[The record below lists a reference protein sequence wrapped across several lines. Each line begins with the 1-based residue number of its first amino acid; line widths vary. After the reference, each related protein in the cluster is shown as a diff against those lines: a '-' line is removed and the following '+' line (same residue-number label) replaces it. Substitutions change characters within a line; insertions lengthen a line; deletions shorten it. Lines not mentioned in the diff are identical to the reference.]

1 MPEASHPLRVLHVGP
16 TPDYGRGG
24 SGVDIA
30 VWPMLKAQRVA
41 GATVSVL
48 MLGDPGPAATA
59 EAANADI
66 ELLVVRRAR
75 RRPRYWTL
83 GRNSSPI
90 LDRGRRP
97 DIVHF
102 HSVFIPA
109 HAQLARKLRL
119 HGIPYVV
126 TPHGGLNLW
135 RGKLKKS
142 VYGALVEKPYF
153 RHARALFPLTKRE
166 EDVTLSWI
174 GAKSRVPQFIEIPNS
189 IPPTPFDGLQWTL
202 PIQQRLVYLGRFDVV
217 KKGIDR
223 LVDIARNMPEM
234 EIRAY
239 VHVGSPKCR
248 NSRNY
253 ADPDCRRT
261 SAFIPQY
268 SAMQS
273 RRRLMS
279 ASMYL
284 QASRDEGFGMAI
296 VEAMRLGVPVA
307 VTRGCAISDQISAK
321 DLGLI
326 IPDDPARAAAVLSAA
341 LRDENKLCQWSSAG
355 QKWTIEALSPECI
368 AERTLAAYRM
378 YVSSA

>member
-16 TPDYGRGG
+16 TPDSGRN
-24 SGVDIA
+24 SNGVDVA

-48 MLGDPGPAATA
+48 MQGDPSPADTA

-75 RRPRYWTL
+75 YRPRSWAL

-102 HSVFIPA
+102 HSVFIPE

-126 TPHGGLNLW
+126 TPHGGLKLW
-135 RGKLKKS
+135 NGKLKKC
-142 VYGALVEKPYF
+142 VYGALLEKPYF

-166 EDVTLSWI
+166 EDVILSWI
-174 GAKSRVPQFIEIPNS
+174 GSKSRIPQFIEIPNS
-189 IPPTPFDGLQWTL
+189 IPPAPFGSLQWAL
-202 PIQQRLVYLGRFDVV
+202 PTRQRLVYLGRFNVMQ
-217 KKGIDR
+217 KGIDR
-223 LVDIARNMPEM
+223 LVDIARNMPGVEICAYGDAVKPEM
-234 EIRAY
+234 PGFEKLCRSGLPENIRF
-239 VHVGSPKCR
+239 HSPVYGDEK
-248 NSRNY
+248 
-253 ADPDCRRT
+253 
-261 SAFIPQY
+261 SA
-268 SAMQS
+268 A
-273 RRRLMS
+273 LTS

-284 QASRDEGFGMAI
+284 QLSRDEGFGMSI
-296 VEAMRLGVPVA
+296 VEAMRLGVPVGL
-307 VTRGCAISDQISAK
+307 TRGCAISDQIGAK

-326 IPDDPARAAAVLSAA
+326 IPDDPAKAAAVLSAA
-341 LRDENKLCQWSSAG
+341 LRDENKLYQWSSAG

>member
-1 MPEASHPLRVLHVGP
+1 
-16 TPDYGRGG
+16 
-24 SGVDIA
+24 
-30 VWPMLKAQRVA
+30 MLKAQRVA

-48 MLGDPGPAATA
+48 MLGDPSPAATA

-83 GRNSSPI
+83 GRNSSLI

-109 HAQLARKLRL
+109 HAQLARKLRS

-142 VYGALVEKPYF
+142 VYGALVEKPYL
-153 RHARALFPLTKRE
+153 RNARALFPLTKRE
-166 EDVTLSWI
+166 EDMTLSWI
-174 GAKSRVPQFIEIPNS
+174 GAKSQVPQFIEIPNS
-189 IPPTPFDGLQWTL
+189 IPPIPFGSPQWTL
-202 PIQQRLVYLGRFDVV
+202 PGRQRLVYLGRFDIV

-223 LVDIARNMPEM
+223 LVDIARNMPEA
-234 EIRAY
+234 EVCAY
-239 VHVGSPKCR
+239 GDTTGYEMDVEKLCRSELPENFLIHSPVFGDAK
-248 NSRNY
+248 SKV
-253 ADPDCRRT
+253 
-261 SAFIPQY
+261 
-268 SAMQS
+268 
-273 RRRLMS
+273 LVS

-284 QASRDEGFGMAI
+284 QPSRDDAFPMSI
-296 VEAMRLGVPVA
+296 VEAMRLGVPVGL
-307 VTRGCAISDQISAK
+307 TRGCAISDQISAK

-326 IPDDPARAAAVLSAA
+326 IPDDPAKAAAVLSAA
-341 LRDENKLCQWSSAG
+341 LRDENKLYQWSSAG

>member
-202 PIQQRLVYLGRFDVV
+202 PIRQRLVYLGRFDVV

-239 VHVGSPKCR
+239 VHVGRPEMPEFEKLCRSGLPENFRFHSPVYGDEK
-248 NSRNY
+248 
-253 ADPDCRRT
+253 
-261 SAFIPQY
+261 SA
-268 SAMQS
+268 A
-273 RRRLMS
+273 LMS

-284 QASRDEGFGMAI
+284 QVSRDEGFGMSI

-307 VTRGCAISDQISAK
+307 AHQRVCYLRSDQSE
-321 DLGLI
+321 GS
-326 IPDDPARAAAVLSAA
+326 RADHS
-341 LRDENKLCQWSSAG
+341 RRS
-355 QKWTIEALSPECI
+355 
-368 AERTLAAYRM
+368 R
-378 YVSSA
+378 